1 MHRFIFEIFKVSYI
15 YIYMYISP
23 STIMLGFIVIAAFLA
38 GKTSHVQHRSHLQPH
53 SHLQPL

>member
-1 MHRFIFEIFKVSYI
+1 
-15 YIYMYISP
+15 
-23 STIMLGFIVIAAFLA
+23 MLGFIVIAAFLA